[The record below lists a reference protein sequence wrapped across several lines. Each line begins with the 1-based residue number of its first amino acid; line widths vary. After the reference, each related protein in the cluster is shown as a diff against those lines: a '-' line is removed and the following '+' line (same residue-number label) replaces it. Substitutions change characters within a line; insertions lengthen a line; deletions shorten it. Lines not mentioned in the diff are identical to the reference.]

1 MNFLLPLVPEDYNYT
16 IIQSCY
22 FLSSFLFLL
31 ALGGL
36 SHQESARRGN
46 IYGMFGMALA
56 VCVTFL
62 TDGFYDLDFG
72 KFFIGFIGGGIVGML
87 LAVRVLY
94 FLSFSLEFSLFYL
107 IRFK

>member
-1 MNFLLPLVPEDYNYT
+1 MDFLLQLEAENYT
-16 IIQSCY
+16 YTVIQSCY

-46 IYGMFGMALA
+46 IYGMFGMTLA
-56 VCVTFL
+56 VCITFL

-72 KFFIGFIGGGIVGML
+72 KFFIGFIGGGTVGLL
-87 LAVRVLY
+87 LAIRVWI
-94 FLSFSLEFSLFYL
+94 FLKFFLTV
-107 IRFK
+107 IN

>member
-1 MNFLLPLVPEDYNYT
+1 MNFLLDIVIESYKYT

-22 FLSSFLFLL
+22 FLSGFLFIL

-46 IYGMFGMALA
+46 LFGMFGMGLA
-56 VCVTFL
+56 ICVTFL

-72 KFFIGFIGGGIVGML
+72 KFFIGFIGGGLIGLL
-87 LAVRVLY
+87 LAIRV
-94 FLSFSLEFSLFYL
+94 
-107 IRFK
+107 

>member
-1 MNFLLPLVPEDYNYT
+1 MDFFLEAATEGYKYT

-22 FLSSFLFLL
+22 FLSGFLFIF

-46 IYGMFGMALA
+46 IYGIFGMTLA
-56 VCVTFL
+56 VCITFL

-72 KFFIGFIGGGIVGML
+72 KFFIGFVGGGIIGLL
-87 LAVRVLY
+87 LAINVHY
-94 FLSFSLEFSLFYL
+94 F
-107 IRFK
+107 